1 MRTERRFRER
11 TRLAPTGNERTFVL
25 CSVGQSQFA
34 IPVEFV
40 RQIVAPQK
48 LTAVPEHS
56 ELVLGA
62 IEYRGSVV
70 PIVDVARGLGLGP
83 VPPTGKEKWILLSHE
98 GRTFG
103 VLVSQVHDVIR
114 VAESLFRQSLR
125 DQNAGVLTS
134 DEVFTH
140 RDTIVFIVSVPRIAQ
155 LSFPSPPALVS
166 K

>member
-11 TRLAPTGNERTFVL
+11 TRAAPTGNERTFVL
-25 CSVGQSQFA
+25 CSVGRSQFA

-40 RQIVAPQK
+40 RQIVTPQR
-48 LTAVPEHS
+48 LTPVPEHS

-70 PIVDVARGLGLGP
+70 PIVDLARGLGLGP
-83 VPPTGKEKWILLSHE
+83 TPSGREKWVLLSHE

-103 VLVSQVHDVIR
+103 VLVSLVHDVVR
-114 VAESLFRQSLR
+114 VAEASFRQSLR
-125 DQNAGVLTS
+125 DQNVGALTS

-140 RDTIVFIVSVPRIAQ
+140 RDAIVFILAVPRVAQ
-155 LSFPSPPALVS
+155 LSFPAPAALVS